1 MKLSVIIPVYNEEKT
16 VLDVVGRVRQCGV
29 KDLQIVVVN
38 DCSSDGTRAELEK
51 LPDSDDLTLV
61 HHEVNKGKGASI
73 RTAQQHVAGD
83 VMAIQDA
90 DMEYSPMEFPAMLR
104 LIEEDLADA
113 VFGSRYSGREILV
126 DGFWHYVANKFLTTL
141 SNMFSNIHLTDME
154 TCYKMVRADIFKDL
168 QLECNRFGIEPE
180 LTAKLA
186 RRRCR
191 IYEVPISYVARRFDE
206 GKKIGWK
213 DGVAAIWYIFKYN
226 LWAREQRPATAYT
239 AKESASE
246 DAAAAASSKEV

>member
-16 VLDVVGRVRQCGV
+16 VLDVIDRVRNCGV

-38 DCSSDGTRAELEK
+38 DCSSDGTKEQLEK
-51 LPDSDDLTLV
+51 LPKSDDLTLV
-61 HHEVNKGKGASI
+61 HHEVNQGKGAAI
-73 RTAQQHVAGD
+73 RTAQSRIEGD

-90 DMEYSPMEFPAMLR
+90 DMEYSPTEFPAMLR

-154 TCYKMVRADIFKDL
+154 TCYKMVRADVFKDMT
-168 QLECNRFGIEPE
+168 LECNRFGIEPE

-226 LWAREQRPATAYT
+226 LWARERRALPRETEKT
-239 AKESASE
+239 
-246 DAAAAASSKEV
+246 DAIGDGGGSDGKTD